1 MRPWSSTNDLNV
13 RPLVPKTSAL
23 PTAPVLDNKY
33 IITFYLT
40 KSQIKIINQIADRA
54 AIYSAGLYRD
64 KSLTN
69 PFTFRRGTF
78 CLPYGSRP
86 QLSYSKEKGNN
97 TNNERRRYTI
107 LAIKLFSISKSRKH
121 HEQVENNS
129 FPWWRLG
136 GSNPWPTACKAVAL
150 PAELNPRGAAY
161 RNRTY
166 NIRFTRAVLYQLS

>member
-129 FPWWRLG
+129 FPWSTQRDLNLRRPITSRL
-136 GSNPWPTACKAVAL
+136 
-150 PAELNPRGAAY
+150 
-161 RNRTY
+161 
-166 NIRFTRAVLYQLS
+166 FYQLNYGCILGLSYFKI